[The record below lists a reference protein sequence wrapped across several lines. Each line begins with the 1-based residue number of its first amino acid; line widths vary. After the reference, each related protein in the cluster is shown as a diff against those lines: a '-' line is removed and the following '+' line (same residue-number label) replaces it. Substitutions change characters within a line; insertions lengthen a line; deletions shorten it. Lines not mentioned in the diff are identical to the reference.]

1 MSKRK
6 ASLDIP
12 QRAAKRAVINND
24 DDDDESSDDS
34 DRQMDQSQRPDF
46 QTHQVI
52 SLFKYISHLYLS
64 TPGYLFIQT
73 YQVISIF
80 KQIWWSFY
88 SNTRWTL
95 YLNTPVELFGMVWYR
110 DPVFFLFICQHLRP
124 YCSGL
129 FRCDIAFGR
138 ILVIQ
143 THLVSSVARHLKH
156 TGQVSFVFRLFIQT
170 NQANLNKADH
180 FFISPVQ
187 EYRELLLL
195 LWLSPGHYT
204 LL

>member
-80 KQIWWSFY
+80 KQIW
-88 SNTRWTL
+88 
-95 YLNTPVELFGMVWYR
+95 
-110 DPVFFLFICQHLRP
+110 
-124 YCSGL
+124 
-129 FRCDIAFGR
+129 
-138 ILVIQ
+138 
-143 THLVSSVARHLKH
+143 
-156 TGQVSFVFRLFIQT
+156 
-170 NQANLNKADH
+170 
-180 FFISPVQ
+180 
-187 EYRELLLL
+187 
-195 LWLSPGHYT
+195 
-204 LL
+204 